1 MTFLA
6 EALYDTWSA
15 GGFVMPYLVASAIV
29 LWYAIGDRYWG
40 LRRGT
45 RVALDD
51 VLNGQNTPTDGVL
64 GQSLRNIAEVPIAE
78 RSRDR
83 LREVLAPIRDQVAR
97 HQMLIVTIATLAPL
111 MGLLGTVTGM
121 IETFDSL
128 TSMSMH
134 SSTGGIAGGIS
145 EALVSTQMG
154 LAVAVPALL
163 VGRLMD
169 TRQSQLEDEL
179 ERIQDAMC
187 RQALQGA

>member
-6 EALYDTWSA
+6 EALYETWSA
-15 GGFVMPYLVASAIV
+15 GGFVMPYLVASAVV
-29 LWYAIGDRYWG
+29 LWYAIGDRFWG

-45 RVALDD
+45 RAALDD
-51 VLNGQNTPTDGVL
+51 VLNGQHTPADGVL
-64 GQSLRNIAEVPIAE
+64 GQSLRSIAEVPIAE

-83 LREVLAPIRDQVAR
+83 LREVLAPVRDQVAR

-145 EALVSTQMG
+145 EALGSTQMG
-154 LAVAVPALL
+154 LAVALPALL

>member
-1 MTFLA
+1 MSFLL
-6 EALYDTWSA
+6 ESLYETWSA

-45 RVALDD
+45 RVALDEI
-51 VLNGQNTPTDGVL
+51 LAGHATPSGGVL
-64 GQSLRNIAEVPIAE
+64 GQSLRNIAEVPLAE
-78 RSRDR
+78 RTRDR
-83 LREVLAPIRDQVAR
+83 IREVLAPMRDQVAR

-169 TRQSQLEDEL
+169 TRQTQLEDEL
-179 ERIQDAMC
+179 ERIQDAMS
-187 RQALQGA
+187 RHALQGA

>member
-1 MTFLA
+1 MTSLA
-6 EALYDTWSA
+6 EALYETWNA
-15 GGFVMPYLVASAIV
+15 GGFVMPYLVASAAV

-45 RVALDD
+45 RAALDD
-51 VLNGQNTPTDGVL
+51 VLAGDATPSDGVL
-64 GQSLRNIAEVPIAE
+64 GESLRNIAEVPPNE

-83 LREVLAPIRDQVAR
+83 VREVLAPLRDQVGR
-97 HQMLIVTIATLAPL
+97 HQMLIITIATLAPL

-128 TSMSMH
+128 TNMSMH

-187 RQALQGA
+187 RQAQGA

>member
-1 MTFLA
+1 MTSLA
-6 EALYDTWSA
+6 EALYETWNA
-15 GGFVMPYLVASAIV
+15 GGFVMPYLVASAVV
-29 LWYAIGDRYWG
+29 LWYAIGDRFWG

-51 VLNGQNTPTDGVL
+51 VLAGDAPTTGVL
-64 GQSLRNIAEVPIAE
+64 GQSFRNIASVPPRE

-83 LREVLAPIRDQVAR
+83 IREVLAPLRDQVAR
-97 HQMLIVTIATLAPL
+97 HQMLIITIATLAPL

-128 TSMSMH
+128 TNMSMH

-163 VGRLMD
+163 VGRLLD

-179 ERIQDAMC
+179 ERIQDAVT

>member
-6 EALYDTWSA
+6 EALYETWNA

-29 LWYAIGDRYWG
+29 LWYAIGDRFWG

-45 RVALDD
+45 RAALDD
-51 VLNGQNTPTDGVL
+51 VLAGDATPSDGVI
-64 GQSLRNIAEVPIAE
+64 GESLRNIAEVPPAE

-83 LREVLAPIRDQVAR
+83 VREVLAPLRDQVGR
-97 HQMLIVTIATLAPL
+97 HQMLIITIATLAPL

-187 RQALQGA
+187 RQAQGA

>member
-1 MTFLA
+1 VTSLA
-6 EALYDTWSA
+6 EALYETWNA
-15 GGFVMPYLVASAIV
+15 GGFVMPYLVASAAV

-45 RVALDD
+45 RAALDD
-51 VLNGQNTPTDGVL
+51 VLAGDATPSDGVL
-64 GQSLRNIAEVPIAE
+64 GESLRNIAEVPPNE

-83 LREVLAPIRDQVAR
+83 VREVLAPLRDQVGR
-97 HQMLIVTIATLAPL
+97 HQMLIITIATLAPL

-128 TSMSMH
+128 TNMSMH

-187 RQALQGA
+187 RQAQGA

>member
-51 VLNGQNTPTDGVL
+51 VLNGQNTPADGVL

>member
-51 VLNGQNTPTDGVL
+51 VLNGQHTPADGVL

-187 RQALQGA
+187 RQAMQGA

>member
-1 MTFLA
+1 VTFLA
-6 EALYDTWSA
+6 EALYETWNA

-29 LWYAIGDRYWG
+29 LWYAIGDRFWG

-45 RVALDD
+45 RAALDD
-51 VLNGQNTPTDGVL
+51 VLAGDATPSDGVI
-64 GQSLRNIAEVPIAE
+64 GESLRNIAEVPPAE

-83 LREVLAPIRDQVAR
+83 VREVLAPLRDQVGR
-97 HQMLIVTIATLAPL
+97 HQMLIITIATLAPL

-187 RQALQGA
+187 RQAQGA

>member
-64 GQSLRNIAEVPIAE
+64 GQSLRNIAEVPTAE

-121 IETFDSL
+121 IETLDSL